1 MTPAPEDIAL
11 VLPGGGAWIYAQAAA
26 LEVLLKPAGLL
37 GRIKGIYG
45 NSAGSISTA
54 CLAHGIH
61 NGVGTDTLMKALAL
75 VHKDEDIY
83 TPGFSA
89 IARHPWAHPMNIA
102 SICNSAVF
110 GVSAFDQQPLWDLL
124 QSHLGGLSTGDVFA
138 KTGVEVLARAFESGG
153 RGGLVLNGIL
163 WQMAA
168 ASSAI
173 ECAFKPFKGLSD
185 GGPFDNCPVDLALA
199 RGFHRILIV
208 YCGPDGPLPD
218 LAPVLLD
225 DKFPVGPQ
233 LLARQVAG
241 NTLGKITQMNEAL
254 NDARL
259 VPWVADGGQ
268 LVECYPAEDAPMGS
282 ILDFS
287 DEAQAPRV
295 AAGRTAALQ
304 ALAKA
309 QLLGWF

>member
-1 MTPAPEDIAL
+1 MTPAPDDIAL

-26 LEVLLKPAGLL
+26 LDVLLRQPGIQ

-54 CLAHGIH
+54 CLAHGLY
-61 NGVGTDTLMKALAL
+61 NGVGTDTLMKALGK
-75 VHKDEDIY
+75 VHQDTDIY

-89 IARHPWAHPMNIA
+89 VAKHPWAHPIDI
-102 SICNSAVF
+102 SRICNGAVF

-124 QSHLGGLSTGDVFA
+124 QATLGSLTTKDVLA

-153 RGGLVLNGIL
+153 RGGLVLDGIL
-163 WQMAA
+163 WEMAA

-173 ECAFKPFKGLSD
+173 ECAFKPFRGLSD

-199 RGFHRILIV
+199 RGFRRILIV

-218 LAPVLLD
+218 LSPVTLD
-225 DKFPVGPQ
+225 ATFGKGPD
-233 LLARQVAG
+233 LLARQVAM
-241 NTLGKITQMNEAL
+241 NTLGKITQMNESL

-259 VPWVADGGQ
+259 VPWVAGGGQ
-268 LVECYPAEDAPMGS
+268 LVECYPAEDVEMGS

-287 DEAQAPRV
+287 DAAQVPRV
-295 AAGRTAALQ
+295 QAGHAAAALALGQ
-304 ALAKA
+304 ARTF
-309 QLLGWF
+309 GWT